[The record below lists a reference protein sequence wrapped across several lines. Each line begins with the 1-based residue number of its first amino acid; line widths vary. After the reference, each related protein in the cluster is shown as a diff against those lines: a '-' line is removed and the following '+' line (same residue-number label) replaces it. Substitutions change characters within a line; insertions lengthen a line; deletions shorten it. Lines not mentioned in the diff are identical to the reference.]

1 MTDEIAPLPELA
13 TATPEVAAQ
22 PEVETETPSS
32 DIEEVV
38 LPKDVGEEEENLEP
52 VPELEY
58 VTVERNGKTFQVPKE
73 LEGEFFMQADYTKK
87 TQTVAERAKALDER
101 EQQLTKQAEVSEA
114 ELDARAVLKGVSA
127 ELAEYQKLTAADWQA
142 HLQND
147 PYGTQQHRLR
157 YEALRDQKAELEG
170 TIRTAET
177 QRTEK
182 TQQEFAKRVQ
192 ETLEAASTI
201 IPGITAETRGP
212 AIDKLV
218 SFANSEG
225 IPEQVLKDNWSP
237 VLLKLL
243 HKAHIGAQAIAKQ
256 SAPKPALKQPIAPLA
271 TVKSGSSPEVSRS
284 LSDLAD
290 SNDMSAYIAARKAGK
305 TR

>member
-1 MTDEIAPLPELA
+1 MADEVAPLPELETPTIA
-13 TATPEVAAQ
+13 EAALEPEV
-22 PEVETETPSS
+22 VTPT
-32 DIEEVV
+32 DDEAKDDG
-38 LPKDVGEEEENLEP
+38 PKDVGVEDDENLEP
-52 VPELEY
+52 VAEIEY
-58 VTVERNGKTFQVPKE
+58 VTLERNGKSYQVPKE
-73 LEGEFFMQADYTKK
+73 LEGEFLMQGDYTKK

-101 EQQLTKQAEVSEA
+101 EQQLAKQAEVSEA
-114 ELDARAVLKGVSA
+114 ELDARATLRSVAA
-127 ELAEYQKLTAADWQA
+127 ELAEYQKLTQADWDYHENQDPLGVRKHERRMA
-142 HLQND
+142 FLQ
-147 PYGTQQHRLR
+147 Q
-157 YEALRDQKAELEG
+157 QKAELEG

-182 TQQEFAKRVQ
+182 SQQDFAKRVQ

-218 SFANSEG
+218 NFANSEG

-237 VLLKLL
+237 MLLKLL
-243 HKAHIGAQAIAKQ
+243 HKASIGAQAIAKQ
-256 SAPKPALKQPIAPLA
+256 SAPKPVLKQPIAPLA
-271 TVKSGSSPEVSRS
+271 TVKSGSSPEVSKS
-284 LSDLAD
+284 LADLAD

>member
-1 MTDEIAPLPELA
+1 MPDEIAPLPELE
-13 TATPEVAAQ
+13 TATPEVVVE
-22 PEVETETPSS
+22 PEVETEAPSS

-38 LPKDVGEEEENLEP
+38 RPEDVDPEDNLEP
-52 VPELEY
+52 VAELEY
-58 VTVERNGKTFQVPKE
+58 VTVERNGKSFQVPKE

-101 EQQLTKQAEVSEA
+101 EQQLVKQAEVGEA
-114 ELDARAVLKGVSA
+114 ELDARATLQNVAA
-127 ELAEYQKLTAADWQA
+127 ELAEYQKLTQADWDY
-142 HLQND
+142 HEDRD
-147 PYGTQQHRLR
+147 PLGVRKHERRMEFLKN
-157 YEALRDQKAELEG
+157 QKAELEG

-182 TQQEFAKRVQ
+182 TQQDFAKRVQ

-237 VLLKLL
+237 QLLKLL

-256 SAPKPALKQPIAPLA
+256 SAPKPAPKQPIAPLA

-284 LSDLAD
+284 LAALAD

>member
-1 MTDEIAPLPELA
+1 MPDEIAPLPELE
-13 TATPEVAAQ
+13 TATLEVVVE
-22 PEVETETPSS
+22 PEVETEAPSS

-38 LPKDVGEEEENLEP
+38 RPEDVDPEDNLEP
-52 VPELEY
+52 VAELEY

-101 EQQLTKQAEVSEA
+101 EQQLVKQAEVSEA
-114 ELDARAVLKGVSA
+114 ELDARAVLKGVAS

-182 TQQEFAKRVQ
+182 SQQDFAKRVQ

-218 SFANSEG
+218 NFANSEG

-237 VLLKLL
+237 MLLKLL
-243 HKAHIGAQAIAKQ
+243 HKASIGAQAIAKQ
-256 SAPKPALKQPIAPLA
+256 SAPKPVLKQPIAPLA
-271 TVKSGSSPEVSRS
+271 TVKSGSSPEVSKS
-284 LSDLAD
+284 LADLAD

>member
-1 MTDEIAPLPELA
+1 MPDEIAPLPELE
-13 TATPEVAAQ
+13 TATPEVVVE
-22 PEVETETPSS
+22 PEVETEAPSS

-38 LPKDVGEEEENLEP
+38 RPEDVDPEDNLEP
-52 VPELEY
+52 VAELEY
-58 VTVERNGKTFQVPKE
+58 VTVERNGKKFQVPKE

-87 TQTVAERAKALDER
+87 TQTVADRAKALDER

-114 ELDARAVLKGVSA
+114 ELDARAVLKGVAS

-182 TQQEFAKRVQ
+182 TQQDFAKRVQ

-237 VLLKLL
+237 QLLKLL

-284 LSDLAD
+284 LAALAD